1 MKKNKHLIRLEQLK
15 AVYDLFESQIIGY
28 HLICKEKCAAC
39 CTCNV
44 TLTSL
49 EATYMIQ
56 TLSDDQKQALQK
68 KIENNFPLKRYI
80 PKMTTNLFAR
90 FCRQG
95 KKIPEE
101 ENDPLWGQ
109 CCLLENSLCSQY
121 ENRPFGCRA
130 LLSSIDCKQNGYA
143 QVSPFLLTLNNLFLQ
158 YIEHMD
164 QDGFSGNLSDM
175 LIFFLSGIAP
185 EFKPDPTSRRKED
198 GFVRNEKIS
207 ILMVPPEHQKQI
219 QSVIVKLNDILML

>member
-1 MKKNKHLIRLEQLK
+1 MKKNKRLTRLEQLK
-15 AVYDLFESQIIGY
+15 TVYALFESQLTGY

-56 TLSDDQKQALQK
+56 TLSDDQKQVLLK

-80 PKMTTNLFAR
+80 PKMTTNQFAR
-90 FCRQG
+90 FCREGQ
-95 KKIPEE
+95 KIPEE

-130 LLSSIDCKQNGYA
+130 LLSSIDCKKHGYA

-164 QDGFSGNLSDM
+164 QDGFSGNLADM
-175 LIFFLSGIAP
+175 LIVSLSGKALK
-185 EFKPDPTSRRKED
+185 FKSDPIKGTKDD

-207 ILMVPPEHQKQI
+207 ILMVPQEHQKQI
-219 QSVIVKLNDILML
+219 QSVIVKLNGILEL